1 MLAIGAEEG
10 IPPANPCIRN
20 ARPAAWTRLSALLE
34 DIAAMDRLSL
44 APKEIALGTAQ
55 GNSFG

>member
-1 MLAIGAEEG
+1 MLAARAKEG
-10 IPPANPCIRN
+10 VPPADPCISN
-20 ARPAAWTRLSALLE
+20 ARPTAWTRLSALLE
-34 DIAAMDRLSL
+34 DIAAMDCLSF